1 LAQFFTLNDERFIM
15 PLENMTPETAL
26 FGGAGTVAGG
36 IWLWSKLRI
45 MLVKDSGDSSA
56 YITMK
61 STLES
66 LRDENTRLHGEVM
79 RLQTEITRLQGVV
92 TSLLGQLNEVN
103 ALLKQNNFLD
113 QMARE
118 GKVDRR
124 KRSDNGESQFAAS
137 WTKPEPLPNLGGA

>member
-1 LAQFFTLNDERFIM
+1 M
-15 PLENMTPETAL
+15 PFENMTPETAL
-26 FGGAGTVAGG
+26 LGGAGTVAGG
-36 IWLWSKLRI
+36 IWLWSKLSI
-45 MLVKDSGDSSA
+45 MLVKDSGNSSA
-56 YITMK
+56 YITMR

-124 KRSDNGESQFAAS
+124 KRSDAVDSQFSAS
-137 WTKPEPLPNLGGA
+137 